1 MTTTYPGLLHLNGN
15 LLVSVDL
22 ETTGR
27 QPGYH
32 EICQIACVPLGPDLK
47 PSPTLRPFY
56 TEIKPNFP
64 ERAEKQALFK
74 HNIPME
80 QLLLQAPDQDK
91 VKDLFV
97 EWFESLDL
105 PFKRSL
111 VPMAHNWAFE
121 SSWLK
126 EWLGI
131 TLFDELWF
139 SHARDGMLLAIAIN
153 DKAAMKGEA
162 LPFNRVGLGSLCNKF
177 NIVNINAHD
186 ALSDAI
192 AEAEVYRALLQL
204 Y

>member
-1 MTTTYPGLLHLNGN
+1 MQTYPGMLHLNGN

-27 QPGYH
+27 RPGYH
-32 EICQIACVPLGPDLK
+32 EIIQIACVPLDSDLK
-47 PSPTLRPFY
+47 PAKGLSPFY

-64 ERAEKQALFK
+64 ERVEPQAQFK

-80 QLLLQAPDQDK
+80 RLLTDAPDQDK

-97 EWFESLDL
+97 EWFERLDL
-105 PFKRSL
+105 PMKKSL
-111 VPMAHNWAFE
+111 VPLAHNWAFE
-121 SSWLK
+121 SSWMK

-131 TLFDELWF
+131 TLFDEIWF

-153 DKAAMKGEA
+153 DKAAMRGEA
-162 LPFNRVGLGSLCNKF
+162 LPFNRVGLGSLCRKF
-177 NIVNINAHD
+177 NIVNISAHD
-186 ALSDAI
+186 ALADAL

-204 Y
+204 F